1 MKHLKKHVFLIL
13 ALLWTL
19 VIFAFSLQ
27 SGDESIVSSNII
39 LDLLAMILPIL
50 KDPDY
55 LTIAVLII
63 RKTAH
68 FTEYFILAYFYTKAS
83 SETKQD
89 KIILLGYLIPIIDEG
104 IQLFSPGRASS
115 PVDMLIDMSGYLSG
129 LIVFGSFKN
138 LVKIIKKNWT
148 GKE

>member
-55 LTIAVLII
+55 LNIAVLII

-129 LIVFGSFKN
+129 LIVFGSFKI

>member
-129 LIVFGSFKN
+129 LIVFGSFKI

>member
-1 MKHLKKHVFLIL
+1 MKHLKKHTFLVL

-27 SGDESIVSSNII
+27 SGDDSIVSSNII
-39 LDLLAMILPIL
+39 LDLLALVLPFL

-55 LTIAVLII
+55 LNIAVLII

-68 FTEYFILAYFYTKAS
+68 FTEYFISAYFYTKAS

-89 KIILLGYLIPIIDEG
+89 KLLLLGYLIPIIDESL
-104 IQLFSPGRASS
+104 QLLSPGRASS
-115 PVDMLIDMSGYLSG
+115 PVDMLIDMSGYLCG
-129 LIVFGSFKN
+129 LIVFGSFRR
-138 LVKIIKKNWT
+138 LVSLIKKNWT
-148 GKE
+148 KND

>member
-13 ALLWTL
+13 AVLWTL

-55 LTIAVLII
+55 LNIAVLII

>member
-1 MKHLKKHVFLIL
+1 MNNLKKHTFLIL

-27 SGDESIVSSNII
+27 SGDESIVSSNIV

-55 LTIAVLII
+55 LSITVLVI
-63 RKTAH
+63 RKVAH

-83 SETKQD
+83 TETKQD
-89 KIILLGYLIPIIDEG
+89 KLLLLGYLIPIFDEG

-115 PVDMLIDMSGYLSG
+115 PVDMLIDMSGYLCG
-129 LIVFGSFKN
+129 LIFFGSFMR
-138 LVKIIKKNWT
+138 LFRVIKKNWT